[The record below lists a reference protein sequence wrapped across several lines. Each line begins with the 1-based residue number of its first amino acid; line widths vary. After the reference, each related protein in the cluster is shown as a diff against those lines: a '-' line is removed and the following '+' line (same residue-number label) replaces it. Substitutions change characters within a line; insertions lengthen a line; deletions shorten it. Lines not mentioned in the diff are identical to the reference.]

1 MKKLLFTCLII
12 GSSWSIYGQSI
23 INKNLYTTNPAQI
36 NPAYMGNQG
45 RLFLGFQSSLVGS
58 NKLDLPTYSSINA
71 HASLFE
77 NFGLGANFLSETQ
90 GAFSLTMADVGS
102 SYKVFLQENQSLRF
116 GLSFGFIRRTL
127 NPSTFTTNA
136 FVDQNDPFLIGD
148 FYDQTRMKIGAGFIY
163 QIMNFELAVG
173 SPYLF
178 TGGESLNKEANVL
191 LGYTWAINNGKLKVN
206 PSFFYQFKNEDFNL
220 YDFNLK
226 GTFSDLFWLQA
237 GYRSNQSI
245 NVGFGLSD
253 RFFDIGYNFNMA
265 MGDLKMIN
273 ANNHEILLAFT
284 IKNKDK
290 RPSSR
295 GNYRPYN
302 QLRIK

>member
-45 RLFLGFQSSLVGS
+45 RLFLGFQSSLIGS

-71 HASLFE
+71 HSSLFE
-77 NFGLGANFLSETQ
+77 NFGMGANFLSESQ

-102 SYKVFLQENQSLRF
+102 SYKVFLDKTQSLRF
-116 GLSFGFIRRTL
+116 GLSVGFIRRAL
-127 NPSTFTTNA
+127 NLSSYTTNP
-136 FVDQNDPFLIGD
+136 FVDQNDPFLQGD
-148 FYDQTRMKIGAGFIY
+148 FYDQTRLKIGAGIIY
-163 QIMNFELAVG
+163 QIMDLEIAIG

-178 TGGESLNKEANVL
+178 KGGESLNKEANVL
-191 LGYTWAINNGKLKVN
+191 LGYTWSMNNGKLKVN
-206 PSFFYQFKNEDFNL
+206 PSFFYQYKSEDFNL

-226 GTFSDLFWLQA
+226 GIFSEVLWLQA

-245 NVGFGLSD
+245 NLGFGLSD
-253 RFFDIGYNFNMA
+253 RFFDIGYNFNLA
-265 MGDLKMIN
+265 LGDLKVIN

-284 IKNKDK
+284 IKNKNNK
-290 RPSSR
+290 PYSR
-295 GNYRPYN
+295 GGYRPYN